1 MNNRSR
7 IKLGVSAITA
17 VALVVAALG
26 IFADLD
32 WWRPRDHYLVRFDRS
47 VSGLGAGARVNLWG
61 VPIGSVE
68 SIALE
73 PRSKAPVVV
82 TLAVERGTRIPAGAK
97 AQLSVEGLT
106 EVKFVNVVGGNMSGP
121 FLHDGDT
128 IASSDRGL
136 SQALEQAED
145 VAARLDHVMSRLQQ
159 TADNLAALT
168 GPDNQRRVASI
179 LQRADQT
186 AAAAASAGK
195 DVEQVA
201 ADLRRRVPA
210 IVDAAARSS
219 DDLRAAMRE
228 ARGTASELHGA
239 ATDLGAAARGGAA
252 ELRSVLLQLRGAAQ
266 GARDLVRSLQDD
278 PARLLRGREPR
289 ERRTP

>member
-7 IKLGVSAITA
+7 IKLGLSAVIA
-17 VALVVAALG
+17 LALVVAALA

-32 WWRPRDHYLVRFDRS
+32 WWRPRDHYVVRFDRS
-47 VSGLGAGARVNLWG
+47 VSGLGTGARVDLWG

-68 SIALE
+68 SIELE

-82 TLAVERGTRIPAGAK
+82 TLEVDRGTHIPAGAK
-97 AQLSVEGLT
+97 AKLSVEGLT
-106 EVKFVNVVGGNMSGP
+106 EVKFVDIVGGNMGGP

-128 IASSDRGL
+128 ITASDRGL
-136 SQALEQAED
+136 SEALSQAED

-159 TADNLAALT
+159 TADNLQALT

-179 LQRADQT
+179 LAHADQT
-186 AAAAASAGK
+186 AEAAARAGT
-195 DVEQVA
+195 DVQRVA
-201 ADLRRRVPA
+201 ADLRKRVPA
-210 IVDAAARSS
+210 IVDAAARSG
-219 DDLRAAMRE
+219 DDLRAAMGDVR
-228 ARGTASELHGA
+228 ATASQLRDTAG
-239 ATDLGAAARGGAA
+239 DLGATARSSAA
-252 ELRSVLLQLRGAAQ
+252 EVRSILLQLRGAAQ
-266 GARDLVRSLQDD
+266 AARDLLRSLEAD